1 MLVFVLRLRSS
12 FAIILTRKRKLF
24 ALLFTDR
31 SKTVLL
37 LSIINV
43 ISVLFSYDLM
53 HACLLM
59 ACGHLL
65 GKGLPFGSR
74 LWCLIVML
82 SLSHCYFGL
91 GMVLDCIEFWSLPP
105 FIFWMSCYCKCPVSV
120 LWVWYFFI
128 ILIYFLKYHVF
139 ENIVEISVC
148 SISHNAIKIIQNYC
162 LNFLDIFFSMLSKS
176 RKWCHDLKISYG
188 VNG

>member
-43 ISVLFSYDLM
+43 ISVLFSYDFM

-65 GKGLPFGSR
+65 GKG
-74 LWCLIVML
+74 
-82 SLSHCYFGL
+82 
-91 GMVLDCIEFWSLPP
+91 
-105 FIFWMSCYCKCPVSV
+105 
-120 LWVWYFFI
+120 
-128 ILIYFLKYHVF
+128 
-139 ENIVEISVC
+139 
-148 SISHNAIKIIQNYC
+148 
-162 LNFLDIFFSMLSKS
+162 
-176 RKWCHDLKISYG
+176 
-188 VNG
+188 